1 MLPPY
6 YSIILK
12 LIILNAIWLYKNFGE
27 LSSFFSLQF
36 FAYCNPNL
44 LKVSSAE
51 IVFSNFDFSYI
62 YNICFSSLVISS
74 SIYPKSSHKIS
85 ILLRFFT
92 ANPYSTITSTTS
104 STVNLEKYSPI
115 STVSNFSLTSSLVY
129 FTSFKRF
136 SISLKSSFFPK
147 KSP

>member
-1 MLPPY
+1 MQY
-6 YSIILK
+6 DYTKIL
-12 LIILNAIWLYKNFGE
+12 ASCQVFFLYNF
-27 LSSFFSLQF
+27 LF
-36 FAYCNPNL
+36 YCNPNL
-44 LKVSSAE
+44 LKISSTE
-51 IVFSNFDFSYI
+51 IVFSNLDFSYI
-62 YNICFSSLVISS
+62 YNICFSSSLVISS
-74 SIYPKSSHKIS
+74 SIYPKSSHKIL
-85 ILLRFFT
+85 ILFRFFT

-136 SISLKSSFFPK
+136 STSLKSSFFPK

>member
-1 MLPPY
+1 MQY
-6 YSIILK
+6 DYTKILMSCQVFF
-12 LIILNAIWLYKNFGE
+12 LYNF
-27 LSSFFSLQF
+27 LF
-36 FAYCNPNL
+36 YCNPNL
-44 LKVSSAE
+44 LKISSTE
-51 IVFSNFDFSYI
+51 IVFSNLDFSYI
-62 YNICFSSLVISS
+62 YNICFSSSLVISS

-85 ILLRFFT
+85 ILFRFFT

>member
-1 MLPPY
+1 M
-6 YSIILK
+6 
-12 LIILNAIWLYKNFGE
+12 GV
-27 LSSFFSLQF
+27 SFFQF
-36 FAYCNPNL
+36 FYKKSNSSPTCRSRRLLTIFL
-44 LKVSSAE
+44 LKISSTE
-51 IVFSNFDFSYI
+51 IVFSNLDFSYI
-62 YNICFSSLVISS
+62 YNICFSSSLVISS

-85 ILLRFFT
+85 ILFRFFT

-115 STVSNFSLTSSLVY
+115 SIVSNFSLTSSLVY